1 MPPLFLLNSSSNN
14 PLIGFNLRSSR
25 PRWVVKNSG
34 KDKRPVQGQAARMA
48 NVVFPLKATRQKTW
62 GPFKNLVFCV
72 LCKTLYKN
80 SHKVYKWDKV
90 KINRVGRCADCGRDG
105 CAQRRV
111 KMGG

>member
-1 MPPLFLLNSSSNN
+1 
-14 PLIGFNLRSSR
+14 
-25 PRWVVKNSG
+25 
-34 KDKRPVQGQAARMA
+34 MA

-90 KINRVGRCADCGRDG
+90 KIIAAIAPGITLTVGVMVALN
-105 CAQRRV
+105 
-111 KMGG
+111 GG